1 MYFLSLHSLMY
12 ISVLLHHSNS
22 KRFFKKFQTN
32 IYSSLF
38 TNGQKHIRTNKQTN
52 KQTVK
57 TLCCVHQHT
66 HTHKL
71 LSGKLQSTW
80 RSISTASSLEASR
93 FFFFF
98 FVFSLFSFK
107 GRRQVYSA
115 QQVFFFQT
123 QLTVIVTAVL
133 YVSKTEKRNNN
144 VLSELL

>member
-1 MYFLSLHSLMY
+1 MALKTAVTIRKGFTYNQIYTYILYRCIKQIWFLYVCKCQTIIYFLSLHSLMY

-66 HTHKL
+66 HTNSCL
-71 LSGKLQSTW
+71 
-80 RSISTASSLEASR
+80 ANYSLHGEASLQHL
-93 FFFFF
+93 
-98 FVFSLFSFK
+98 V
-107 GRRQVYSA
+107 
-115 QQVFFFQT
+115 
-123 QLTVIVTAVL
+123 
-133 YVSKTEKRNNN
+133 
-144 VLSELL
+144 